1 MENLKLTI
9 REVLKR
15 KSFAGA
21 RLIAGEEGINRQVK
35 WSHILEVKE
44 LDTLINGGE
53 LILTTGVGLQLEL
66 QTQLKYVRR
75 LIDKKVAGICIEIG
89 PYFKEIPEEIIELAN
104 HCAFPIIV
112 FEKTVRFVDIT
123 QDLHTFIINQHHQM
137 LSQLDSLSRKFNSL
151 SLTHSGIIKIL
162 QELHQFFQQ
171 RAIFITD
178 NEKPYYFPSNSKVW
192 EKEIR
197 YLLDQSPNKY
207 IKQGLLIV
215 EGSTFAV
222 MPVEGLGQVLGH
234 LCMQLDQP
242 HPEEF
247 SFLILDR
254 AALAIAQ
261 ILLRHRTIEERKQN
275 NEDKFVR
282 NLINGRTVE
291 LDELQVYL
299 PPPSR
304 NTYYRIFT
312 INTKS
317 IDWELQQSDWEEI
330 KLQRLMSVRA
340 LFKRAG
346 FFPALSCSKSEIV
359 AIASFISAEHL
370 KNETARS
377 LQLIQQLI
385 DMNSLHL
392 IDGKIRTCGV
402 SSVYQDIENAVKAY
416 GEAGKVA
423 QMMHKG
429 LVESPLYEELGIY
442 KLLLE
447 FEDDDFL
454 KSYAESY
461 LAPVFEYDQ
470 KMGSTL
476 FLTLT
481 IFLESNGSKKVTAD
495 RLFIVRQTLYLR
507 LEKLEAL
514 LGKDFMA
521 PPKRLAL
528 ESAVMAF
535 QLLETK

>member
-1 MENLKLTI
+1 MEKLKLTI
-9 REVLKR
+9 KEVLER
-15 KSFAGA
+15 KSFANA
-21 RLIAGEEGINRQVK
+21 RLIAGKEGLDRQVK

-53 LILTTGVGLQLEL
+53 LIFTTGVGLQLDL
-66 QTQLKYVRR
+66 QTQLKYVKR
-75 LIDKKVAGICIEIG
+75 LIDEEVAGICIEMG
-89 PYFKEIPEEIIELAN
+89 PYFKEIPQELIELADR
-104 HCAFPIIV
+104 CAFPVII
-112 FEKTVRFVDIT
+112 FDKTTRFVDIT

-137 LSQLDSLSRKFNSL
+137 LSQLDALSRKFNSL
-151 SLTHSGIIKIL
+151 SLTHNGILKIL

-178 NEKPYYFPSNSKVW
+178 NEKPYFFPSDSKVW

-197 YLLDQSPNKY
+197 TQLEQSPDEY
-207 IKQGLLIV
+207 IEQRLLTF
-215 EGSTFAV
+215 EGITFAV

-234 LCMQLDQP
+234 LCLQLDQSR
-242 HPEEF
+242 PEEF

-254 AALAIAQ
+254 ASLAIAQ

-275 NEDKFVR
+275 NEDEFVR
-282 NLINGRTVE
+282 NLVNGRTVE
-291 LDELQVYL
+291 LDDFQAFL

-304 NTYYRIFT
+304 NTYYRVFT
-312 INTKS
+312 ISTKS
-317 IDWELQQSDWEEI
+317 TDAEFQQSDWEEI

-370 KNETARS
+370 KNEANRS
-377 LQLIQQLI
+377 LQVIRQI
-385 DMNSLHL
+385 TDMKGLHF
-392 IDGKIRTCGV
+392 IDGKNCACGV
-402 SSVYQDIENAVKAY
+402 SSVYQDVEKAKKAY
-416 GEAGKVA
+416 EEAGKA
-423 QMMHKG
+423 ARMMHSG
-429 LVESPLYEELGIY
+429 IVESPLYENLGIY

-447 FEDDDFL
+447 FEDSGFL

-470 KMGSTL
+470 KMDSNLFATL
-476 FLTLT
+476 AAY
-481 IFLESNGSKKVTAD
+481 LESNGSKKETAD
-495 RLFIVRQTLYLR
+495 RLFVVRQTLYLR
-507 LEKLEAL
+507 LEKLETL

-521 PPKRLAL
+521 PAKRLAL
-528 ESAVMAF
+528 ESAVMAIR
-535 QLLETK
+535 LLDAK